1 MNSFLLVLALLF
13 SSLSPMIHADD
24 KVKKTHST
32 SHQVIGRFVKPKASL
47 GLPYKYY
54 FIFSNSKG
62 QKMAFPLVN
71 KSSMDMKKIDFNEVY
86 HINVRPTEKVVS
98 VGEMKKEVKVLEMVD
113 GKVFNLGDL
122 GMAGKRLP
130 MDPAPNIPAQNPAVP
145 NTYTINDKIANT
157 AIFTAGAVLLGS
169 MLVGK

>member
-1 MNSFLLVLALLF
+1 MNSFIMALALLF
-13 SSLSPMIHADD
+13 SSLSPMIYAEE
-24 KVKKTHST
+24 KVKKTKST
-32 SHQVIGRFVKPKASL
+32 THQVVGRFVRPKASL

-86 HINVRPTEKVVS
+86 HINVKPTEKVIS
-98 VGEMKKEVKVLEMVD
+98 VGETKREVKVLEMVD

-130 MDPAPNIPAQNPAVP
+130 MDPAPDIPEQNPAVP
-145 NTYTINDKIANT
+145 NTYTINDKLANT

-169 MLVGK
+169 ILVGK